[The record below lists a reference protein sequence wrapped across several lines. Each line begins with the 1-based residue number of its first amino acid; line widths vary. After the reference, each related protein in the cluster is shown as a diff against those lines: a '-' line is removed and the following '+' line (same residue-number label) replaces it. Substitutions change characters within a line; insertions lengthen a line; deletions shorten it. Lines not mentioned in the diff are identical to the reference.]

1 MRQHVT
7 ASMLFLVLSMV
18 AGGCTTIQ
26 PQLTSGRVLWQ
37 DDHSR
42 VEVAFNDADRRL
54 IHDYYSGHER
64 GSKHIPPGLA
74 KKKHLPPGLQKQV
87 ARNGKLPPGLQGR
100 ALPNDL
106 ERRLSP
112 LPENYVRLKVGGDLV
127 LMNRQTQV
135 VMDVIYDVA
144 GARYSSADD

>member
-1 MRQHVT
+1 M
-7 ASMLFLVLSMV
+7 
-18 AGGCTTIQ
+18 
-26 PQLTSGRVLWQ
+26 
-37 DDHSR
+37 
-42 VEVAFNDADRRL
+42 
-54 IHDYYSGHER
+54 
-64 GSKHIPPGLA
+64 
-74 KKKHLPPGLQKQV
+74 